1 MSDGLKLLIVL
12 AIWIMAN
19 ILDSWLVEVL
29 T

>member
-12 AIWIMAN
+12 AIWVMAN
-19 ILDSWLVEVL
+19 VLDSWLTEVL